1 MEVRTFEILCS
12 GIIFRLHL
20 MWNNET
26 GIEVRQN
33 NTQEA
38 KVGEGDLLH
47 PWKNQVDKNMQQL
60 FRPLS

>member
-33 NTQEA
+33 NTEEA
-38 KVGEGDLLH
+38 NVGEVGVLH
-47 PWKNQVDKNMQQL
+47 IWKN
-60 FRPLS
+60 

>member
-38 KVGEGDLLH
+38 KVGEGGLLH
-47 PWKNQVDKNMQQL
+47 PWKK
-60 FRPLS
+60 